1 MERSISAILVL
12 LAIFRVR
19 LRSHF
24 FPPFFNEKLFS
35 TLWIYILI
43 RIFSNIHY
51 VTLHSDIIVRFHLI
65 SCSFTCFKYAVL
77 AESSVR
83 LKSVL
88 FLRFRKLIF
97 YLPSCWITV
106 HGWTMA
112 GWGALLDSRCY
123 ANAYSTETVWLPLIR
138 RFRSNVAHISIWSM
152 DDSRAWCHH
161 TMVILWWAWRNCL
174 AGRKAS
180 MLIRWSLQRLKH
192 IRFVCRLQ

>member
-1 MERSISAILVL
+1 MERSISAILIL

-19 LRSHF
+19 LHSRF
-24 FPPFFNEKLFS
+24 FLSPFFNEKLFS

-65 SCSFTCFKYAVL
+65 SCSFTCFKYAIL
-77 AESSVR
+77 PESSVR

-106 HGWTMA
+106 HSWTWL
-112 GWGALLDSRCY
+112 GELRHGALLDRVDAMPTLTQLKQFGCRSSDGFDPMCLTPASR
-123 ANAYSTETVWLPLIR
+123 I
-138 RFRSNVAHISIWSM
+138 
-152 DDSRAWCHH
+152 
-161 TMVILWWAWRNCL
+161 
-174 AGRKAS
+174 
-180 MLIRWSLQRLKH
+180 
-192 IRFVCRLQ
+192 